1 MSKSKCHSV
10 TRSPIELF
18 WTAKNLCISLLAIV
32 RHLFHRHNHHQ
43 RNYSTD
49 LIFLWVERSALA
61 FYMLHLKNLYSA
73 AVYVE
78 CMSNICWL
86 PFLCFRTT
94 SLNRSWMEPASSPRW
109 YRSWWSF
116 WFRNF
121 HSVILKHFCSTRKDQ
136 RQWCSSQYCFDLGT
150 CWGRWCCCPSCLPS
164 SPRTPWTQ
172 SRRSSSCSFQMFW
185 CSSIDNENPMHG
197 FLRSRKSIHSK
208 SQKVCGTAFSV
219 KKNCGKV
226 RKSRRHFWANWDN
239 FGSF

>member
-1 MSKSKCHSV
+1 MQGTTV
-10 TRSPIELF
+10 LF
-18 WTAKNLCISLLAIV
+18 SALTLMVSFEKTFSLLATV

-78 CMSNICWL
+78 YMSNICWL

-208 SQKVCGTAFSV
+208 SKKVCGTAFSV
-219 KKNCGKV
+219 KKIAEKV
-226 RKSRRHFWANWDN
+226 RKSGRHFWAIW
-239 FGSF
+239 G